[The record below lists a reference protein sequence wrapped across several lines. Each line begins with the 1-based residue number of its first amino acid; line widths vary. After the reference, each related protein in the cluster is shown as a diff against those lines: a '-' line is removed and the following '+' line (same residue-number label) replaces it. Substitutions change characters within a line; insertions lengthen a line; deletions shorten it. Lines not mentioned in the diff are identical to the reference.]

1 MMRRRLLI
9 GFALAIA
16 AVWNV
21 GCDSGSPPPA
31 SDAAKS
37 EPVLLK
43 PNLKANPKIKGKV
56 ELPRVRG

>member
-9 GFALAIA
+9 GFAFAMA

-31 SDAAKS
+31 SSDAKS
-37 EPVLLK
+37 EPALTK
-43 PNLKANPKIKGKV
+43 PGLKANPKIKGKV